1 MPLLY
6 KGSAVN
12 PESPGRGME
21 TEMNAMG
28 EALNRGTRR
37 RAATALAL
45 ACVLGLG
52 VVRANADPERS
63 KVLPDVKSADA
74 VLYEVTENMYLLDA
88 AGNVVGPEG
97 AIRRKADASLYGW
110 ARVGNP
116 LCPVEVLVTN
126 PRTETCSVS
135 AVGMD
140 DIALNTFKGTV
151 DGTFAVVLQDDNST
165 DAPEF
170 VVMNGGFTGAMDL
183 SKRPLGKISGTF
195 TPTGASGPT
204 AFCGTFRL
212 PFSVVR
218 GQRELPSRNVQAYYL
233 TDDFKTLI
241 PIQKS
246 ELSLGMATVRLELNF
261 HGNCAKF

>member
-1 MPLLY
+1 MVCRGLAMPLLY

-12 PESPGRGME
+12 PEAPGRGME

-63 KVLPDVKSADA
+63 KVLPD
-74 VLYEVTENMYLLDA
+74 
-88 AGNVVGPEG
+88 
-97 AIRRKADASLYGW
+97 
-110 ARVGNP
+110 
-116 LCPVEVLVTN
+116 
-126 PRTETCSVS
+126 
-135 AVGMD
+135 
-140 DIALNTFKGTV
+140 
-151 DGTFAVVLQDDNST
+151 DNSA

>member
-1 MPLLY
+1 M
-6 KGSAVN
+6 
-12 PESPGRGME
+12 GME

-28 EALNRGTRR
+28 EALNRGTGR

-52 VVRANADPERS
+52 VVPANAGPERRD
-63 KVLPDVKSADA
+63 LPDIQSADA

-110 ARVGNP
+110 SRVGNP

-126 PRTETCSVS
+126 SRTRTCSVS
-135 AVGMD
+135 AAGVD
-140 DIALNTFKGTV
+140 DIALNTFTGGV
-151 DGTFAVVLQDDNST
+151 DGTFAVVLQDDNSA
-165 DAPEF
+165 DSPEF
-170 VVMNGGFTGAMDL
+170 VIMNGAFKGAMDL

-195 TPTGASGPT
+195 TPTGASEPT
-204 AFCGTFRL
+204 TFCGTFRL
-212 PFSVVR
+212 PFSVAQGNR
-218 GQRELPSRNVQAYYL
+218 DQPARHVQAYYL
-233 TDDFKTLI
+233 ADDFTTLI
-241 PIQKS
+241 PVRPS